1 MNIAALLACL
11 SFYSALYLFYFFFM
25 QDQQPIFLILAI
37 VLILLSIWLTPY
49 PYERRRQGF
58 DSTLRIGEYFYY
70 PLITWWRLFIF
81 LCVGCFPYFIL
92 IKKAPEGASLHSIQF
107 RFLIKVL
114 QGLPDNGS
122 GYLPAKFCRY
132 YQIAPL
138 ASLLSRM
145 GKYYVSHE

>member
-11 SFYSALYLFYFFFM
+11 SFYSALYLIYFFFM

-58 DSTLRIGEYFYY
+58 DSTLRIGN
-70 PLITWWRLFIF
+70 IFIIHSSPGGGCLSF
-81 LCVGCFPYFIL
+81 LYAGCFPYFIL
-92 IKKAPEGASLHSIQF
+92 IKKAPEGAFLHSIQF

-122 GYLPAKFCRY
+122 GYLPARFCRH

-145 GKYYVSHE
+145 GKYCGGHE